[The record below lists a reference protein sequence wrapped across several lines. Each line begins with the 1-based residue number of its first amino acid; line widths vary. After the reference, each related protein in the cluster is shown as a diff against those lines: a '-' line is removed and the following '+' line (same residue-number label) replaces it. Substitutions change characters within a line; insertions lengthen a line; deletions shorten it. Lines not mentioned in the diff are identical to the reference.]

1 MYRPF
6 DAQKKK
12 AAATSCD
19 FAATLGGFGVEIMP
33 ATTGRGFVEEL
44 LAYRSIE
51 IFSS

>member
-1 MYRPF
+1 MHPPF
-6 DAQKKK
+6 GARKK
-12 AAATSCD
+12 AAAASCD
-19 FAATLGGFGVEIMP
+19 FAAALGGFDLIMP